1 MRDVR
6 KHPARGRSDLVAAF
20 STAAAGERC
29 EMSHKQGEE
38 GRTDVTE
45 DEAEQ
50 RRARRESGTDRA
62 DREAAAWREDTGYRP
77 SANQNRDE
85 PMPASHHAPRGQE
98 AEASSEQDATDEVQ
112 ARPSTRARERDG
124 R

>member
-1 MRDVR
+1 
-6 KHPARGRSDLVAAF
+6 
-20 STAAAGERC
+20 
-29 EMSHKQGEE
+29 MSHKQGEADE
-38 GRTDVTE
+38 SDVAHA
-45 DEAEQ
+45 EASQ
-50 RRARRESGTDRA
+50 RRARREGGTGRA